1 MNSANCK
8 ANASSV
14 WTTSGRTPVW
24 RGQLPVLCWVLA
36 CFLSLISGCGTVR
49 SSGEG
54 DSADLTHLRTAPEDW
69 DRVFNANDP
78 LKLAALYA
86 EEALLMPQDAPTLR
100 GRSAIQ
106 ADFAKYFAQ
115 YTARQETF
123 VDEILTHQD
132 WAIERGRFTLVSTPK
147 PSGPEVKSSGR
158 HVICRRKINGVWLI
172 AWEIWN
178 TDRGPAR

>member
-1 MNSANCK
+1 MMNSVKRK
-8 ANASSV
+8 A
-14 WTTSGRTPVW
+14 PE
-24 RGQLPVLCWVLA
+24 
-36 CFLSLISGCGTVR
+36 LSLRTASVRGVGRGYAPALCCLLVSFLGLVSGCGTIR
-49 SSGEG
+49 GSGEG
-54 DSADLTHLRTAPEDW
+54 ESPDLTHLRTAPEDW

-78 LKLAALYA
+78 VKLAALYA
-86 EEALLMPQDAPTLR
+86 DEAILMAQNSTTLR

-106 ADFAKYFAQ
+106 ADFARYFAE
-115 YTARQETF
+115 YAARQETF

-147 PSGPEVKSSGR
+147 PSGPEAKSSGR

-178 TDRGPAR
+178 SEREPAR